1 MEELKY
7 IIEDSTIAEL
17 LGVQNFTNDESAV
30 LELVKNSYDAKATIL
45 KLQFDDNRLIIS
57 DNGVGM
63 DRDDIKRHWMHIG
76 KSDKEYEVVDGN
88 NKKRVLAGSKG
99 VGRFALSRLG
109 KYIQVFTKKEGAI
122 GIVWSTD
129 WNSSQLNEDDS
140 LIKNGT
146 KIEINGLREKW
157 SKKRIENLS
166 DFLSKTCHDNSMRI
180 ELSHSG
186 IEKIVSPYF
195 PVPVLGKNCL
205 SSIQIK
211 FDSSRCI
218 LSTLVKSDEFLDDAK
233 AYCPKINLKEFTAE
247 TNIIDEFKALK
258 ELDLSI
264 EELEEYLQK
273 LGDFTAEIYKTNFMK
288 AYNCKCAYC
297 GASIDILPK
306 EMFEIDH
313 FIYEKSFDKKA
324 DAGFIEN
331 LVLACHSC
339 NHQKG
344 AFSLTEDDRMY
355 LHPDED
361 TIKKTFIRD
370 EQYYIKVSENQTTN
384 KLVIDFY
391 KKLGLGGEIHR
402 LDYLLMSMIGL
413 QRTLADEPEA
423 YTRFGQAID
432 MLRLKR
438 NMM

>member
-1 MEELKY
+1 M
-7 IIEDSTIAEL
+7 T
-17 LGVQNFTNDESAV
+17 
-30 LELVKNSYDAKATIL
+30 
-45 KLQFDDNRLIIS
+45 DDYRT
-57 DNGVGM
+57 
-63 DRDDIKRHWMHIG
+63 
-76 KSDKEYEVVDGN
+76 
-88 NKKRVLAGSKG
+88 
-99 VGRFALSRLG
+99 
-109 KYIQVFTKKEGAI
+109 TK
-122 GIVWSTD
+122 
-129 WNSSQLNEDDS
+129 
-140 LIKNGT
+140 
-146 KIEINGLREKW
+146 
-157 SKKRIENLS
+157 
-166 DFLSKTCHDNSMRI
+166 
-180 ELSHSG
+180 
-186 IEKIVSPYF
+186 
-195 PVPVLGKNCL
+195 
-205 SSIQIK
+205 
-211 FDSSRCI
+211 
-218 LSTLVKSDEFLDDAK
+218 
-233 AYCPKINLKEFTAE
+233 YCPTIQDLQEKKQCVVAAI
-247 TNIIDEFKALK
+247 KADHPKVKDMHAYIRLNDK
-258 ELDLSI
+258 
-264 EELEEYLQK
+264 
-273 LGDFTAEIYKTNFMK
+273 IYKTNFMK

-384 KLVIDFY
+384 KIVIDFY

-413 QRTLADEPEA
+413 QRTLADKPEA